1 MTLHLSPPRLLPM
14 TIVVMLLL
22 LSAKAVTFAKDA
34 GAALGLTS
42 GSTPATPVAVPSE
55 APVLMPGSA
64 VSFKPIP
71 VPEVSSSERALLQD
85 LRKRRQQLDA
95 REHALEERSNVI
107 EAMEGKLQGKIDQLT
122 LMQAHVD
129 QLNAARK
136 DRHDANWSGLVKVYE
151 DMKPRDAAN
160 IFLIT
165 HLAQPTLL

>member
-95 REHALEERSNVI
+95 REHAPR
-107 EAMEGKLQGKIDQLT
+107 
-122 LMQAHVD
+122 
-129 QLNAARK
+129 NAA
-136 DRHDANWSGLVKVYE
+136 
-151 DMKPRDAAN
+151 M
-160 IFLIT
+160 
-165 HLAQPTLL
+165 